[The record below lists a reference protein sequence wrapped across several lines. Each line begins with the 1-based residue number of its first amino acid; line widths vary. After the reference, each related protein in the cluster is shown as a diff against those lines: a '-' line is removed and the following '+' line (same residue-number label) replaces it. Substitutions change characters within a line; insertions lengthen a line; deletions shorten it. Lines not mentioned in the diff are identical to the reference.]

1 MTGLT
6 IGENRLWRSALLGDA
21 GQSMTRILATID
33 AASEDLAKKGVPA
46 SWSGDVSI
54 AARRA
59 RDDLVSDLEDCQG
72 ILTVLRRAFF
82 DAEAGVGGVERALAR
97 AQDRA
102 AALDFAISDDG
113 SVHDVASAAT
123 FDTAAAAEAHR
134 RARVRLM
141 DTVLDDLDDVRRQA
155 AAVDDALAKALTSAL
170 ARVGEEGATG
180 PYGQVSPE
188 VRVRWA
194 SMTDAQRRAAL
205 QQMAN
210 ELAARYGLPATS
222 ITFEDLPDDMGNYLG
237 YWSESERKLV
247 IDIDDVADPVNAI
260 NTVAHEMRH
269 AGQHEM
275 ARDADPGIFV
285 EVLVGLGV
293 IADPFDHPGVTEEQ
307 ARAWADNF
315 AHYVR
320 PEDDFQGYLDQPVE
334 KDARASGKEFVDGLT
349 PEQLAEYVRNASAT
363 APAPSAQPSAPT
375 PTSAPLPSP
384 VPTPLPSPS
393 PVPSPSPGPSPVPAR
408 SATGS

>member
-6 IGENRLWRSALLGDA
+6 IGEIRLWRSALLGDA

-33 AASEDLAKKGVPA
+33 GASEDLAKKGVPA
-46 SWSGDVSI
+46 SWTGDVST
-54 AARRA
+54 AARIG
-59 RDDLVSDLEDCQG
+59 RDDLVNDLEEFQG

-82 DAEAGVGGVERALAR
+82 DAEAGARGVERALAR
-97 AQDRA
+97 TQDRA

-113 SVHDVASAAT
+113 SVHDVASSAG
-123 FDTAAAAEAHR
+123 FDTVAAAEAHR

-141 DTVLDDLDDVRRQA
+141 DTVLHDLDDVRRQA
-155 AAVDDALAKALTSAL
+155 DAVDDALTSALTSAF

-180 PYGQVSPE
+180 TYGQVSPE

-194 SMTDAQRRAAL
+194 GMTDAQRRAAL

-222 ITFEDLPDDMGNYLG
+222 ISFEDLPDDIGNYLG
-237 YWSESERKLV
+237 YWSESEGKLV

-275 ARDADPGIFV
+275 ARDADPGIFTDA
-285 EVLVGLGV
+285 LVWLGV

-320 PEDDFQGYLDQPVE
+320 PEDNFQGYLDQPVE
-334 KDARASGKEFVDGLT
+334 SDARASGKEFVDGLT
-349 PEQLAEYVRNASAT
+349 PEQLTEYVRRAT
-363 APAPSAQPSAPT
+363 AAAPPPTSAPT
-375 PTSAPLPSP
+375 PTSAPPPTSAPTPTSAPPPTSAPTPWPTSTPSP
-384 VPTPLPSPS
+384 
-393 PVPSPSPGPSPVPAR
+393 
-408 SATGS
+408 TGS